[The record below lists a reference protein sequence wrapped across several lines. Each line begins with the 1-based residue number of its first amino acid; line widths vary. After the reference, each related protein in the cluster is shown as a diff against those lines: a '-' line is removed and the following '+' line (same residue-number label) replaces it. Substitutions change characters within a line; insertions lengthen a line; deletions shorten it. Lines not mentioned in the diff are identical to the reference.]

1 MSESL
6 RQPCRWCGKLNR
18 FKEHSPDQRCS
29 RCRLVLAGERHHKW
43 SQVHSDSYIHPLD
56 RQALQ
61 ALRAIPG
68 VDAILRKLLELTQE
82 SYFRTL
88 LTAQAVQVGGEQYPE
103 LDILL
108 TVVCQ
113 TLGLPRPELY
123 VTLQD
128 PLGGGMSVNAFT
140 SGVEHPMIVIHAPL
154 LERLTPEETLAVLA
168 HEVGHIHCQHMLYH
182 TAARVLG
189 MAMGMLGKTIGGIL
203 EMVGTPIRLALM
215 AWYQKAELS
224 CDRTSLLVVQDER
237 VVVSALMKI
246 CGAAEG
252 YTLDLDS
259 FIAQAKRFEKH
270 NGDHLFNRVWS
281 TVLAAGR
288 HHPFPV
294 WRVGELLNWAQ
305 QTDEKGYASVL
316 KSLQVWER
324 A

>member
-18 FKEHSPDQRCS
+18 LKEHPEQRCS
-29 RCRLVLAGERHHKW
+29 RCRLILAGERHHKW
-43 SQVHSDSYIHPLD
+43 NQVHPDSYIHPLD

-68 VDAILRKLLELTQE
+68 VDMILRKLLELTQE

-88 LTAQAVQVGGEQYPE
+88 LMAQAVQVSGEQYPE

-123 VTLQD
+123 VTLED
-128 PLGGGMSVNAFT
+128 PFGGGMSANAFT
-140 SGVEHPMIVIHAPL
+140 IGAEHPLIVMHAPL

-189 MAMGMLGKTIGGIL
+189 MAMGMLGKTIGGML

-224 CDRTSLLVVQDER
+224 CDRTALLVVQDAR
-237 VVVSALMKI
+237 VVTSALMKI

-259 FIAQAKRFEKH
+259 FIAQAKRFDER
-270 NGDHLFNRVWS
+270 NAENLFNRVWS
-281 TVLAAGR
+281 TVLAAKSS
-288 HHPFPV
+288 HPFPV
-294 WRVGELLNWAQ
+294 WRVGELLSWAE
-305 QTDEKGYASVL
+305 QTDEKSYAAVL